1 MIKNKEFREKIQ
13 DIVSGQVL
21 FDEPMHLYTS
31 MGVGGKADILVSPG
45 SIEELQKTILYL
57 VKCNVPFVPAGNCT
71 NLIVRDGGYK
81 GAVISLKRLE
91 KTVLKKG
98 EGGYVYLYAETGV
111 SLSSLVELSI
121 RESLSGIEFCAGIP
135 GSVGGGMKMNA
146 GAYGEELK
154 DVVKKISLINGRG
167 TIKEAGRDDLMFEYR
182 NLILPEGNVIVSA
195 VFGLQAGSKEKIQEK
210 VSDIIDRRKK
220 KHPLAYRSAGSVF
233 KNPENVPAGKI
244 IDEVGLKGFQIGDA
258 KISEIHGNFIVNLG
272 KAKAKDIT
280 LLIEMIRKRVLEE
293 KGITL
298 DPEIKIIGE
307 E

>member
-1 MIKNKEFREKIQ
+1 MIKDKEFREKIQ

-21 FDEPMHLYTS
+21 FDEPMRLYTS

-57 VKCNVPFVPAGNCT
+57 VKCNVPFVPVGNCT
-71 NLIVRDGGYK
+71 NLIVKDNGYR

-91 KTVLKKG
+91 KTVLKKR

-220 KHPLAYRSAGSVF
+220 SIPLHIA
-233 KNPENVPAGKI
+233 VP
-244 IDEVGLKGFQIGDA
+244 VMSLK
-258 KISEIHGNFIVNLG
+258 
-272 KAKAKDIT
+272 
-280 LLIEMIRKRVLEE
+280 IRKMFPPARSLMRLVSRGF
-293 KGITL
+293 KSGMRRYRRSMGIL
-298 DPEIKIIGE
+298 S
-307 E
+307 